1 MTITLAIDIGG
12 TKIGA
17 GLVNSNYQ
25 ILKHTTFPSHRGIDA
40 LITTFQSAI
49 QWASHSGF
57 SAVAI
62 ATPGKL
68 IGPSR
73 GIIAPKTA
81 RNMESFPGEFDGLD
95 LKKRLRPH
103 MDGTREPFLINDALA
118 QLAGGILDFGLSM
131 PSVVGYIGPGTGLGG
146 GCAQIQSDSRLKFLT
161 DGHFFDIML
170 PRDPKDIWSPAGSTV
185 MSEDV
190 ISGRGFYD
198 ITGISVLECTQ
209 SSHLMT
215 QHAPLIACFGRYL
228 GQLIATIQSGSF
240 AKKYPDTQWSTYDLA
255 TVAEITTW
263 IIGGSLGTLLVP
275 YAEKWLAAYAIRSQ
289 LLPIGDVHAAA
300 LRGVVYAR
308 DMA

>member
-12 TKIGA
+12 TKIGV
-17 GLVNSNYQ
+17 GLVDPKYQ
-25 ILKHTTFPSHRGIDA
+25 IIKHTVFPSHRGIDA
-40 LITTFQSAI
+40 LLDTFQSAI
-49 QWASHSGF
+49 RWASDTGF

-81 RNMESFPGEFDGLD
+81 QNMEKFPGEFDGLN
-95 LKKRLRPH
+95 LKKRLRSF

-118 QLAGGILDFGLSM
+118 QLAGGILDFKISV
-131 PSVVGYIGPGTGLGG
+131 PTVVGYLGPGTGLGG
-146 GCAQIQSDSRLKFLT
+146 GCAQIQPNSRLKFLT
-161 DGHFFDIML
+161 DGHFFDVML
-170 PRDPKDIWSPAGSTV
+170 PRDSKDTWSPPGATV

-190 ISGRGFYD
+190 ISGRRFYE
-198 ITGISVLECTQ
+198 ITGVSVLDCTQ
-209 SSHLMT
+209 SPDLMT
-215 QHAPLIACFGRYL
+215 QHAPVIAVFGRYL

-240 AKKYPDTQWSTYDLA
+240 NKKYPDTQWSTYDLA
-255 TVAEITTW
+255 TVAEINTW
-263 IIGGSLGTLLVP
+263 IIGGSLGKLLVP
-275 YAEKWLAAYAIRSQ
+275 IAEKWLTSYAIRAQ
-289 LLPIGDVHAAA
+289 LHPIQDVNAAA